1 MFFTNV
7 WYENRLGTR
16 RPNFRLEIQQTR
28 WNLLQPNMFGRH
40 WKSDCLTFFIFPI
53 AVFDFAKLP
62 RQTMPLRNIFQWI
75 RLKHEDGKMELRN
88 ETDEMSLF
96 KMMNPCFLW
105 NFGPIN
111 VCSTC
116 QICFHNQLRWSCFA
130 TFRHSY
136 NPIHHWA
143 CTWKTE
149 THSNSWIELGMFAY
163 FFVGTNLMHGLNFE
177 NQRTCFAHTW
187 HFSLTWTDVFDS
199 NKHTTKHPAVNNRF
213 AKFVWIIWP
222 KGLGGTHSCGRKN

>member
-16 RPNFRLEIQQTR
+16 RPNFRWEIQQTR

-88 ETDEMSLF
+88 ETDELSLF

-111 VCSTC
+111 VCSTW
-116 QICFHNQLRWSCFA
+116 QAMPLHPPSSVILHN
-130 TFRHSY
+130 
-136 NPIHHWA
+136 
-143 CTWKTE
+143 
-149 THSNSWIELGMFAY
+149 
-163 FFVGTNLMHGLNFE
+163 
-177 NQRTCFAHTW
+177 
-187 HFSLTWTDVFDS
+187 
-199 NKHTTKHPAVNNRF
+199 
-213 AKFVWIIWP
+213 WP
-222 KGLGGTHSCGRKN
+222 KVWLASDLSVTSPFRICTQNR